1 MPEDHDWKA
10 ISQLMEQASV
20 LAQRYN
26 LCIWNGIKA
35 DGSRHIEA
43 YRMKRGEKDVVLT
56 TPSMEKMI
64 EKLTVM
70 AVEGKLEHHDRAV
83 EDIDPEI
90 WHLHIDSAAFNLLH
104 KTQDLHQTFSHLIG
118 PVGLVYDRYCVIDM
132 QLRNLCLSIQNLT
145 SSIRKVPI
153 REREKKHG

>member
-10 ISQLMEQASV
+10 ISRLMEQASV

-26 LCIWNGIKA
+26 LCIWNAI
-35 DGSRHIEA
+35 DGEGRRVEA

-56 TPSMEKMI
+56 TPSMEEMV
-64 EKLTVM
+64 EKLTVL
-70 AVEGKLEHHDRAV
+70 AVEGKLEHHDRSV

-90 WHLHIDSAAFNLLH
+90 WHLHVDSAAFGLLD
-104 KTQDLHQTFSHLIG
+104 KAQTLHQTFSHLIG

-132 QLRNLCLSIQNLT
+132 QLRNIRMQIQNLT